1 MAIYTLQGE
10 EEEKEE
16 GGSALPAPP
25 AIILHAALEAA
36 ALVANFMAQN
46 ASEFGKDVELSF
58 ERSIAALMSKMMIAR
73 LKNGKQSTLYNF
85 FS

>member
-1 MAIYTLQGE
+1 MAIYILQGE
-10 EEEKEE
+10 EEEEE

-25 AIILHAALEAA
+25 AITLHAAREAT

-46 ASEFGKDVELSF
+46 ASEFGKDVEFSF
-58 ERSIAALMSKMMIAR
+58 ERSIAAPLSKMMIAR
-73 LKNGKQSTLYNF
+73 LKNRKQSTLDNF

>member
-1 MAIYTLQGE
+1 MAIYNLQGE
-10 EEEKEE
+10 EEEEE

-25 AIILHAALEAA
+25 AITLHAAREAA

-46 ASEFGKDVELSF
+46 ASEFGKDVEFSF
-58 ERSIAALMSKMMIAR
+58 ERSIAAPMSKMMIAR
-73 LKNGKQSTLYNF
+73 LKNRKQSTLDNF

>member
-1 MAIYTLQGE
+1 MAIYNLQGE
-10 EEEKEE
+10 EEEEEE

-25 AIILHAALEAA
+25 AITLHAAREAA

-46 ASEFGKDVELSF
+46 ASEFGKDVEFSF
-58 ERSIAALMSKMMIAR
+58 ERSIAAPMSKMMIAR
-73 LKNGKQSTLYNF
+73 LKNRKQSTLDNF